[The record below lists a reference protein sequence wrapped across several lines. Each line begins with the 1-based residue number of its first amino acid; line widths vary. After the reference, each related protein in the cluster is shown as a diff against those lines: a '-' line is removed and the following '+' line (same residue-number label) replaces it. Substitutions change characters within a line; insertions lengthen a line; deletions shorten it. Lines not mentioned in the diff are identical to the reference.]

1 MIRRPPRSTL
11 FPYTTLFRSLCLVI
25 GGVGHGNAP
34 GASGVHHLREELVA
48 QPACG
53 VLEVPAVLPRLG
65 DNILASGEELQPA
78 GVGKLG
84 DELFVG
90 ICIRATE
97 LVMEVEDQR
106 PDS

>member
-1 MIRRPPRSTL
+1 MLS
-11 FPYTTLFRSLCLVI
+11 
-25 GGVGHGNAP
+25 
-34 GASGVHHLREELVA
+34 
-48 QPACG
+48 
-53 VLEVPAVLPRLG
+53 RLG
-65 DNILASGEELQPA
+65 GNILASGEELQPA